1 MKITIIGCTG
11 NVGKECLQ
19 QAIVA
24 EHDVTVLVRS
34 PAKLPETVKSKIE
47 IVQGDG
53 LEYEDVL
60 AAIPAGTQAIVFAV
74 GVDEKTSP
82 ENLCTDVTA
91 NIVKAM
97 RERDVKRL
105 VWCGG
110 GSNLL
115 PEDDIGFGA
124 KFVHWFAEHF
134 LKLRHFDKE
143 RQLELLDANLDIEWV
158 GARPLQMKAGPCT
171 GNYKVGYDRFGPQ
184 SSISFADCAHF
195 MLSQLTETRWLH
207 KAPIIQY

>member
-1 MKITIIGCTG
+1 MKITIFGCTG

-19 QAIVA
+19 QAITA
-24 EHDVTVLVRS
+24 GHDITVLLRS
-34 PAKLPETVKSKIE
+34 PAKLPEALTSQLEV
-47 IVQGDG
+47 VQGDG
-53 LEYEDVL
+53 LEYQDVL
-60 AAIPAGTQAIVFAV
+60 AAISAGTRAVVFAV

-82 ENLCTDVTA
+82 ENLCTDVTI
-91 NIVKAM
+91 NIIKAM

-115 PEDDIGFGA
+115 PGDDVGFGA
-124 KFVHWFAEHF
+124 KFVRWYAEHF

-143 RQLELLDANLDIEWV
+143 HQLELLNANLDIDWI
-158 GARPLQMKAGPCT
+158 GARPLQMKQGPHT
-171 GNYKVGYDRFGPQ
+171 GQYRVGYDRFGPT
-184 SSISFADCAHF
+184 SSISFADCADF
-195 MLSQLTETRWLH
+195 MLSQLTESEWIH